1 MANVSPS
8 DVRDAINVTEADVP
22 DVKLQ
27 KMVKRAEVTLE
38 MELGKEIDYNDCLD
52 AEKEFITLL
61 AAVYAVCY
69 LTGGSAVGLSFS
81 VGDQNVSV
89 LDKTPPL
96 SILQQELERIL
107 SALKQPVVRSA

>member
-1 MANVSPS
+1 LANVSLS
-8 DVRDAINVTEADVP
+8 DVRDTINVSAADIP

-38 MELGKEIDYNDCLD
+38 LELGKEIDYADCTE

-89 LDKTPPL
+89 ADKAPPL
-96 SILQQELERIL
+96 AVLQQELERIL
-107 SALKQPVVRSA
+107 SGLKQPIIGSA

>member
-8 DVRDAINVTEADVP
+8 DVRDAINVSETDVP

-38 MELGKEIDYNDCLD
+38 LDKEIDSADCTD

-61 AAVYAVCY
+61 AAYNVNAKTQT
-69 LTGGSAVGLSFS
+69 LEIGLELGREPPQLADYVFALRSKL
-81 VGDQNVSV
+81 DHVSRY
-89 LDKTPPL
+89 KTAR
-96 SILQQELERIL
+96 QG
-107 SALKQPVVRSA
+107 